1 MLNFL
6 FAVFFTALGVG
17 LIWWFATWR
26 RWLDVP
32 NERSSHEQPTPTGGG
47 IAIVLVLLFLI
58 LKIGG
63 SPAMIFFAGGL
74 LFLAAVSLLDDWR
87 ELAISRRFVVHLLAA
102 ALVSIGGLFFTG
114 GSVLFYLFSFALIV
128 SMINLYNFMDGID
141 GLAGLEGLAGGIFLA
156 WVLAG
161 EQARFFYV
169 PAGCCLGFLL
179 WNFPWRGRAKIFMG
193 DVGSTA
199 LGFSFPA
206 LVALMPGGDWSM
218 WVAFLLIFANFI
230 VDGAMTLAIRI
241 WRGEQWYRPHR
252 RHLYQLLVAAGFSHR
267 QVSLG
272 EGGVM
277 LSGFL
282 TALLYRHLPLALGG
296 LAVMLYAVLL
306 LFTWVRVRRWALT
319 KLTVSTPA

>member
-1 MLNFL
+1 MLTL
-6 FAVFFTALGVG
+6 FSASFFTALGVG
-17 LIWWFATWR
+17 LICWVATCR

-47 IAIVLVLLFLI
+47 IAIVLVLLFFI
-58 LKIGG
+58 LKCGS
-63 SPAMIFFAGGL
+63 SPAVIFFLLGL
-74 LFLAAVSLLDDWR
+74 LLIAAVSLWDDWW
-87 ELAISRRFVVHLLAA
+87 ELAIAKRFVAHILAA
-102 ALVSIGGLFFTG
+102 ALVCVGGLLFIGGSF
-114 GSVLFYLFSFALIV
+114 LFYLFSFVLMV

-141 GLAGLEGLAGGIFLA
+141 GLAGLEGMLGGAFLA
-156 WVLAG
+156 WVLPG
-161 EQARFFYV
+161 QQGRLFYI

-206 LVALMPGGDWSM
+206 LVVLTPGGDWST
-218 WVAFLLIFANFI
+218 WLVFLLIFANFI

-241 WRGEQWYRPHR
+241 CQGEQWYRPHR
-252 RHLYQLLVAAGFSHR
+252 QHLYQLLVTAGHSHR

-277 LSGFL
+277 FLGFL
-282 TALLYRHLPLALGG
+282 TAALYRHLPLALGG
-296 LAVMLYAVLL
+296 LAIMLYAVLL